1 MKAILAVFIYLCRV
15 KNPLSAY
22 SNLPAAEIASSLNE
36 ALKSRGCAVVTAPP
50 GAGKSTLLPLTMLQ
64 CLEEGQRVLLL
75 EPRRVAARQIARRM
89 ASMLGESVGRTVG
102 YRVRFESRV
111 SSDTRIEVLTEG
123 VLTRLLCDDPTL
135 EGVGAVIFDEF
146 HERNLQSDVAL
157 ALLRQTR
164 SILRADL
171 KLAIM
176 SATID
181 AGAICSALDAPLIES
196 RGRLFEVETFWRESD
211 PPEAEIP
218 RLCAWLSRSILK
230 EREGD
235 ILVFL
240 PSEAMIRRTS
250 ELLETIPEGCVTLP
264 LYGMLD
270 AAAQDRAI
278 SPDPQGRRKIIL
290 ATPIAETSLTI
301 EGVRN
306 VIDSGLCRKAVF
318 DPRTGLSRLE
328 TVRISRDM
336 ADQRRG
342 RAARTGPGRCY
353 RLWCKASEARMEENR
368 TPEILEADLSA
379 TLLDIAVWGGCSFE
393 QLPWLDPVPAKHL
406 ADARKCLSLIG
417 ALDGKGELSAEG
429 RRIHALPCHPRIARM
444 ISCAADPSQKALA
457 ADIAALLEE
466 RDPLDSATAGADI
479 NERIRALR
487 SGRLSG
493 PLGARITTAS
503 RHYRKLSGASDD
515 SDSPDPFLSGALLAH
530 AYPERIAFNRQGH
543 FQLSGGEKLRLDPS
557 DPLQAFEYLAVA
569 SAGIV
574 QGGTGNIFLA
584 APLDPESVADL
595 TSERE
600 RLGWD
605 PRLGTL
611 MLRCDRC
618 IGSLVIGSRPL
629 EGVPRERMLEAVA
642 AAALRQGASMFDF
655 NDKVANLQ
663 RRLACAA
670 EWRPDIGLPDLSAGE
685 LLRRVPEWLPAFA
698 PRTLNVQELKK
709 IDLCEV
715 MLSLLDYSQRQ
726 ELDKYAPDFIEVP
739 TGSRIRLEY
748 RQGAEAPVLRVRLQE
763 CFGLR
768 RSPRVDGGRKTVLME
783 LLSPGFKAVQL
794 TSDLESFWSGTYFEV
809 RKELRRRYPKH
820 SWPDNPLEAPPVR
833 GARKKGE

>member
-15 KNPLSAY
+15 KNPLPAY
-22 SNLPAAEIASSLNE
+22 SHLPAAEIVSSLNG
-36 ALKSRGCAVVTAPP
+36 ALKRSGCAVVTAPP
-50 GAGKSTLLPLTMLQ
+50 GAGKSTLLPLTMLE
-64 CLEEGQRVLLL
+64 CLEEGQRILML

-164 SILRADL
+164 GILRPEL
-171 KLAIM
+171 KLVIM

-181 AGAICSALDAPLIES
+181 AGAICAALDAPLIES
-196 RGRLFEVETFWRESD
+196 SGKLFEVETSWTEND
-211 PPEAEIP
+211 PPEADIP
-218 RLCAWLSRSILK
+218 SLCASLSRSILK

-240 PSEAMIRRTS
+240 PSEAMIRRTA
-250 ELLETIPEGCVTLP
+250 ELLENAPEGCVVLP
-264 LYGMLD
+264 LFGMLD

-278 SPDPQGRRKIIL
+278 LPDPSGRRKIIL

-353 RLWCKASEARMEENR
+353 RLWCRASEARMEENR

-393 QLPWLDPVPAKHL
+393 QLPWLDAVPAKHL
-406 ADARKCLSLIG
+406 ADARKFLSLIG
-417 ALDGKGELSAEG
+417 ALDEKGGLSAEG

-444 ISCAADPSQKALA
+444 ITCASDGRQRALA
-457 ADIAALLEE
+457 SDIAALLEE
-466 RDPLDSATAGADI
+466 RDPLDSAIAGADI

-487 SGRLSG
+487 SGRLTG
-493 PLGARITTAS
+493 PLGARISTAS
-503 RHYRKLSGASDD
+503 RHYRKISGAADD
-515 SDSPDPFLSGALLAH
+515 FDSPDPYLSGALLAH
-530 AYPERIAFNRQGH
+530 AYPERIAFNRHGH

-557 DPLQAFEYLAVA
+557 DPLEAFEYLAVA

-574 QGGTGNIFLA
+574 QGGTGTIFIASPLA
-584 APLDPESVADL
+584 PESVSDL
-595 TSERE
+595 ARERE

-611 MLRCDRC
+611 LLRCDKC
-618 IGSLVIGSRPL
+618 IGSLVISSRPL
-629 EGVPRERMLEAVA
+629 EGVPREKMLEAVA
-642 AAALRQGASMFDF
+642 DAAPREGLSMFDF
-655 NDKVANLQ
+655 NEKVANLQ

-670 EWRPDIGLPDLSAGE
+670 AWRPETGFPDLSSPE
-685 LLRRVPEWLPAFA
+685 LLRRASEWLPAFA
-698 PRTLNVQELKK
+698 PRTLNAQELKK

-715 MLSLLDYSQRQ
+715 ILSLLDYGLRK
-726 ELDKYAPDFIEVP
+726 ELDLYAPDFIEVP

-763 CFGLR
+763 CFGMR
-768 RSPRVDGGRKTVLME
+768 RSPSVDGGRRTVLME

-794 TSDLESFWSGTYFEV
+794 TSDLESFWNGTYFEV

-833 GARKKGE
+833 GVRKKGQ